1 MPVHTLK
8 LVSFLSSTKTELSH
22 GKVAPSWRDLFAG
35 TGTSSVT
42 PFSGFSSQVLSA
54 AIAWSILR
62 MPDVFISRTF
72 GHTSLETIQ
81 LRCIGKGHVVLILSS
96 TPNSQFPPIPLR
108 QASTNAATY
117 LSKVIAPWRKEW
129 IIKICWP
136 ERGDTNML
144 AFHLVTS
151 ILVLLI
157 SSIAS
162 WLWARNRTS

>member
-1 MPVHTLK
+1 MPTNQSKQEKLLFQKMPVHTLK
-8 LVSFLSSTKTELSH
+8 LVSFLASTKTEVSH
-22 GKVAPSWRDLFAG
+22 GTKVAPSWRDLFAA

-42 PFSGFSSQVLSA
+42 PFSGYSSQVLSA

-72 GHTSLETIQ
+72 GHASLESIQ

-117 LSKVIAPWRKEW
+117 LSKVRSCKV
-129 IIKICWP
+129 KMTLFLLKKK
-136 ERGDTNML
+136 TN
-144 AFHLVTS
+144 S
-151 ILVLLI
+151 
-157 SSIAS
+157 
-162 WLWARNRTS
+162 